1 MIQIDSSKEQ
11 GTRTCCSFEVTDSES
26 YVMRVEIKTPTFVNL
41 CKFLLCAI
49 CGSWENI
56 VNRDFCGKSNRFEI
70 APIDSQSFNRDCAIS
85 PKSISKLPDMRK
97 LGIEFNTNIMFL
109 KQINVIMLL

>member
-1 MIQIDSSKEQ
+1 MIKIDSSKEQ

-70 APIDSQSFNRDCAIS
+70 DYSDSQSLRAIARFRHNRFQNY
-85 PKSISKLPDMRK
+85 R
-97 LGIEFNTNIMFL
+97 T
-109 KQINVIMLL
+109 